1 MTTNKHWTLDDI
13 PWERFDLA
21 RVDPDI
27 LKVAKAAALVEFN
40 ADDYATYL
48 CNVFGD
54 DAEFQA
60 ASVVWSKEEV
70 QHGQALGRWA
80 SLADP
85 EFDFTAASD
94 RFRSL
99 YRINLEADASTRGSR
114 AGELIARCMV
124 ETGTSSYY
132 AALGEASD
140 EPVLKAI
147 CQRIAADELRHYKL
161 FYSHLKTYLE
171 REDIGTLRRLRIA
184 FGRIAET
191 EDDELACAYYAA
203 NISPDQPYVHALLPR
218 VHAPGLQL
226 LSPPSSRPGAQH
238 DLQGLRAAAAD
249 AAVPDVAAG
258 RVVAVC
264 QSGAPAAESRGLIFR
279 ACRAIGRPG
288 TPLSSKHGI
297 HDEPRSDPDRD
308 SRGGAARSRTTVR
321 RPGFGISGLS
331 ADRAGAERSV
341 RRDRRPRR
349 LAGR

>member
-203 NISPDQPYVHALLPR
+203 NISPDQPYVHALYCREYMRRAYSFYRHHHLDR
-218 VHAPGLQL
+218 A
-226 LSPPSSRPGAQH
+226 LSMIFKAC
-238 DLQGLRAAAAD
+238 GLRPQTPLFRMSQRVAWWLFANRARQLQKAAA
-249 AAVPDVAAG
+249 
-258 RVVAVC
+258 
-264 QSGAPAAESRGLIFR
+264 
-279 ACRAIGRPG
+279 
-288 TPLSSKHGI
+288 
-297 HDEPRSDPDRD
+297 
-308 SRGGAARSRTTVR
+308 
-321 RPGFGISGLS
+321 
-331 ADRAGAERSV
+331 
-341 RRDRRPRR
+341 
-349 LAGR
+349 